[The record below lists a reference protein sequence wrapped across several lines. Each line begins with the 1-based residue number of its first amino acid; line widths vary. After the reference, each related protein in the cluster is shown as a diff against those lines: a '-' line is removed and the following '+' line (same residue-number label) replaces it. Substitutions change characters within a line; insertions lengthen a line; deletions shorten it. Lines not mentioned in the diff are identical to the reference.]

1 LDTLI
6 FVRNGVSQLATY
18 GPVLLQE
25 KGMII
30 YYIVILKSKRL
41 RRMISYAVGQS
52 FFLLMCLCVEF
63 CELHY
68 IENLRVHFP
77 SFIFF
82 VFDN

>member
-1 LDTLI
+1 MPIELIKFHSFYLCFFLPIIRLDTLI
-6 FVRNGVSQLATY
+6 FVRKGVSQLATY

-41 RRMISYAVGQS
+41 QRMISYAVGQS
-52 FFLLMCLCVEF
+52 F
-63 CELHY
+63 
-68 IENLRVHFP
+68 
-77 SFIFF
+77 IFF